1 MRPFKINLTNGLAIF
16 VSIVFLLSSC
26 GTGKDRAQKTAELAD
41 KKGIELK
48 GVYEYPIPT
57 SVEVVD
63 MLNRAGAPYII
74 GISNP
79 VSNVDRYFT
88 EKSKALNLGIYGA
101 GLSYAST
108 YEMKQE
114 TMNYFKVAKQ
124 LVDELNIASSFNLS
138 FAQRV
143 EANLENKDS
152 LINLVADSFYD
163 TYVFLTEN
171 QRDDL
176 SLLVMAGSW
185 IEGVYLTTQIAITAS
200 DNKEFMKILAQQK
213 NPLGRLTELF
223 EPMKEDENL
232 IELYND
238 LLALKAIYA
247 EVEQIITM
255 AQFDEISKK
264 IEAIRTRIVS

>member
-1 MRPFKINLTNGLAIF
+1 MRTFKTNLIKCLTIF
-16 VSIVFLLSSC
+16 ASITLILSSC
-26 GTGKDRAQKTAELAD
+26 GTGKDRGQKSVDMSE
-41 KKGIELK
+41 KKGVELK

-57 SVEVVD
+57 SVEVVE

-79 VSNVDRYFT
+79 VSNIDRYFT
-88 EKSKALNLGIYGA
+88 EKSKALNLGVYGA

-114 TMNYFKVAKQ
+114 TMNYLKVAKQ

-185 IEGVYLTTQIAITAS
+185 VEGVYLTTQIAITAS
-200 DNKEFMKILAQQK
+200 DNKEFLKILAQQK
-213 NPLGRLTELF
+213 DPLNRLTDLF

-232 IELYND
+232 VSLYND
-238 LLALKAIYA
+238 LIELKALYA
-247 EVEQIITM
+247 DVDQDISMTK
-255 AQFDEISKK
+255 FDEISKK